1 MKSKTVALLIIIVLL
16 AVNSGLLFS
25 YYSFY
30 LSDRMITDLTD
41 AKNQNYNS
49 LYAIAK
55 TIDGKNLDDS
65 IKVIKSYTKENGGY
79 VTLKDSKKNVI
90 YTNKKTINVE
100 PTSGIDF

>member
-1 MKSKTVALLIIIVLL
+1 MKKMKSKTVALLIIIVLL

-30 LSDRMITDLTD
+30 LSDRMITDLTE

-65 IKVIKSYTKENGGY
+65 IKVIK
-79 VTLKDSKKNVI
+79 
-90 YTNKKTINVE
+90 
-100 PTSGIDF
+100 